1 MARSLLPTTARRFS
15 VRWRSNIRSP
25 SYSSNYQKV
34 RTTKSGT
41 GLQASLVRRFSG
53 FFICFIHSLLHATVL
68 AGALL
73 EQSEALLDKGIH
85 PIRIADGFDRA
96 CAVAVAHLDKISD
109 TIEYSK
115 ENTANLLKA
124 SMTSLGSKM
133 YVLLSLLS
141 FQLASLTGFTLTAYR
156 KHMKNSPRSP
166 SMQCFK

>member
-1 MARSLLPTTARRFS
+1 MKGSSCFTRSLLRVP
-15 VRWRSNIRSP
+15 
-25 SYSSNYQKV
+25 
-34 RTTKSGT
+34 
-41 GLQASLVRRFSG
+41 
-53 FFICFIHSLLHATVL
+53 VL

-96 CAVAVAHLDKISD
+96 CAVAVAHLDQISD

-133 YVLLSLLS
+133 CVLLFLLS
-141 FQLASLTGFTLTAYR
+141 FHQLYSQI
-156 KHMKNSPRSP
+156 SP
-166 SMQCFK
+166 